1 VTALALAVYAVALAA
16 AAVIVWRRPVAAF
29 YAFLVG
35 LAFHNVVMDAL
46 YAGGIH
52 GHALT
57 AIQAWK
63 DVLLLVAGARVATD
77 ALRARRLPF
86 SPALPDAFALAFAL
100 LVVVYA
106 LIPQSVLD
114 GDASHKAIAYALRH
128 DLTGVGAYFLGRAVV
143 VRVRDVRW
151 ILLALAAVIGAW
163 GLVDVYFIHLNWWRH
178 NGTVGY
184 FHRQLGFDYGKG
196 LSGLPEN
203 FVYNTGNELDLLRRL
218 VSTFL
223 SPLASA
229 YLFVVALLLAPR
241 TRVAIPF
248 AALAAAGLLWTHT
261 RAALLALAVGF
272 LVLAAV
278 SRRAWPLAAAAAT
291 LVIGFVFVKTY
302 PHIGPKTTFT
312 PAELVVQRTNAHRR
326 QQPTS
331 GNATSASE
339 PSTQSHLDS
348 FFDGIRTDIH
358 HPQGFGLGNAG
369 EVAFRT
375 GERPKVG
382 ESNYTEIGAE
392 TGLLGALLFI
402 AWYVALA
409 VRLALARRAEL
420 AAVLVAVL
428 VLAVQTDA
436 YGIPWLAYCVW
447 WLAGSGLRRE
457 AAL

>member
-1 VTALALAVYAVALAA
+1 MTALALAVYALVLAA
-16 AAVIVWRRPVAAF
+16 ATHVVWRRPATAF
-29 YAFLVG
+29 YLFLFG
-35 LAFHNVVMDAL
+35 LAFHNVAMDAL

-52 GHALT
+52 GNVLT

-63 DVLLLVAGARVATD
+63 DVLLLVALARVGTD

-86 SPALPDAFALAFAL
+86 TPMLPDVFALAFAL
-100 LVVVYA
+100 VVVVYA
-106 LIPQSVLD
+106 LIPQGLLD
-114 GDASHKAIAYALRH
+114 GHATYKAIAYALRH
-128 DLTGVGAYFLGRAVV
+128 DLTGVAAYFLGRAVV

-151 ILLALAAVIGAW
+151 LLLGLAAAVAAW
-163 GLVDVYFIHLNWWRH
+163 GLVDVYAIHLDWWRH

-184 FHRQLGFDYGKG
+184 FHNQLGFDYGKG

-203 FVYNTGNELDLLRRL
+203 FVYNTGNEQDLLRRV

-223 SPLASA
+223 SPLATA
-229 YLFVVALLLAPR
+229 YLCVVALLLAPR

-261 RAALLALAVGF
+261 RAALLALVLGF
-272 LVLAAV
+272 LVLATV
-278 SRRAWPLAAAAAT
+278 QRRAWPVAAAFAT
-291 LVIGFVFVKTY
+291 LAIGFAFVKAF
-302 PHIGPKTTFT
+302 PHIGPHATFT
-312 PAELVVQRTNAHRR
+312 PAELKVQRANAHRT
-326 QQPTS
+326 QQPTN
-331 GNATSASE
+331 GNATSTGE

-348 FFDGIRTDIH
+348 LRDGFRTVVH

-369 EVAFRT
+369 EVAFRA
-375 GERPKVG
+375 GEQPKVG

-402 AWYVALA
+402 AWNVALA
-409 VRLALARRAEL
+409 LKLALARRAEL

-428 VLAVQTDA
+428 VLAIQTDA

-457 AAL
+457 PA